1 MGSRGAAAYVASTR
15 DLTARGKKFMTTNG
29 PRRGKVALFVGVALA
44 LTGALIIVV
53 SQSVFAA
60 KSVHL
65 QSFASGNTFTMS
77 DEQMVR
83 TIPFAETVVD
93 GGDSVRLRI
102 FKRRAATA
110 SGVALIGIGVIA
122 VWFGLSRRKATH

>member
-1 MGSRGAAAYVASTR
+1 
-15 DLTARGKKFMTTNG
+15 MTTHG